1 MNHDH
6 PAAAPQPIEG
16 MWRLVR
22 TMAWNTEGQPMPP
35 PYGTQPM
42 GEVYIHR
49 GRMIAA
55 LCDADPDLPHGA
67 PREYNSYGGFYEFDG
82 KELRTRVD
90 ICSRSD
96 WLGSLQVRQA
106 QLDGDTLILR
116 PPLRD
121 YNGIMLQRELHWERV
136 WRP

>member
-1 MNHDH
+1 MSDDH
-6 PAAAPQPIEG
+6 YTNASHPIEG
-16 MWRLVR
+16 MWRLV
-22 TMAWNTEGQPMPP
+22 TTQAWDAQGQPMPP
-35 PYGTQPM
+35 PYGARPM

-55 LCDADPDLPHGA
+55 LCDADPNLPPGA

-82 KELRTRVD
+82 TELRTRVD
-90 ICSRSD
+90 ICSRPD

-121 YNGIMLQRELHWERV
+121 FNGILLQRELRWERV